1 MLPWAATLALGGTA
15 YADQQYS
22 VAGTDSYQIG
32 AHELQTRISYSG
44 QESLSITRAH
54 SGKHFTV
61 RAKYRRSDQTGS
73 TSAQAAFE
81 ALLLPSGEQR
91 DEASSD
97 PNYLTVLNQPFSV
110 QLDIQTLRDLARLR
124 GRIPFDFPSPMTG
137 GALHGFLSRGETAVV
152 AGRHAIAVN
161 FDAVGPMLGP
171 LPDHPALSLNG
182 NMRMHGKAFYD
193 DETALLL
200 ALDATLAISGNLQD
214 PKKATPVSI
223 VYKRSI
229 RAHNSS
235 PALKEASTH

>member
-1 MLPWAATLALGGTA
+1 MPLGGTA
-15 YADQQYS
+15 LADQQYS

-32 AHELQTRISYSG
+32 AHELQTHIAYSG
-44 QESLSITRAH
+44 QESLSITRVR

-73 TSAQAAFE
+73 SSAQAAFE

-91 DEASSD
+91 DEASND

-110 QLDIQTLRDLARLR
+110 QLDLQTLRDLARLK

-137 GALHGFLSRGETAVV
+137 GALHGFLSRGEAAVV
-152 AGRHAIAVN
+152 AARHAIAVN

-171 LPDHPALSLNG
+171 LPDHPSLSLNG
-182 NMRMHGKAFYD
+182 SMRMHGKAFYD
-193 DETALLL
+193 LDTALLL
-200 ALDATLAISGNLQD
+200 SLDATLSIDGNLLD
-214 PKKATPVSI
+214 PKKTTPVSI

-229 RAHNSS
+229 RAQSS
-235 PALKEASTH
+235 APALKEASTH